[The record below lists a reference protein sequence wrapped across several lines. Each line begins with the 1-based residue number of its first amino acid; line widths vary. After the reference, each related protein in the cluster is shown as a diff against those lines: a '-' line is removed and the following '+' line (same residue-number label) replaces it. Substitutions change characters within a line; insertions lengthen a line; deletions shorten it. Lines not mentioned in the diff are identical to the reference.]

1 MRWERLFADLEG
13 QLAAGAAAQGRWDVA
28 DLVRAER
35 AGVRLVDRVRAAA
48 GTTVRLTLADAGEP
62 VEGELLEVGTD
73 WVLVALSERRRAL
86 VPLSAVDALA
96 AVPAAVAP
104 PAGPVERALGLGHA
118 LRALARDRA
127 TVRVRTRGGVVSGR
141 VERVGADHVDLTP
154 QHGAA
159 RATTVPFSAV
169 CAVVSA

>member
-35 AGVRLVDRVRAAA
+35 AHVRLADRARAGAGARVR
-48 GTTVRLTLADAGEP
+48 VLLADAGEP
-62 VEGELLEVGTD
+62 LDGELLEAGDD
-73 WVLVALSERRRAL
+73 WVLLALSERRRAL
-86 VPLSAVDALA
+86 VPLCAVDVVAGL
-96 AVPAAVAP
+96 PHAVAP
-104 PAGPVERALGLGHA
+104 PAGHVERALGLGHA

-127 TVRVRTRGGVVSGR
+127 TVQVRTRGGAVTGR
-141 VERVGADHVDLTP
+141 LERVGADHVDLTP
-154 QHGAA
+154 DQPAA
-159 RATTVPFSAV
+159 RTVSVPFAAL